1 MIFKFLGKGTDKVTR
16 LSTINECENG
26 GLKMIDLEGMIKSLQ
41 LAWLKRIFQCNSG
54 AWRSF
59 LRFSLEPFGGL
70 FLFHCN
76 YDIKEILIS
85 SKFYSELFQWWSEFR
100 NVFDSRRECQYILWN
115 NKEISVDNKPVFY
128 KKLFEQDVIFINDLL
143 FDTTNSFTIVSNK
156 ISKINYLNWAGLRH
170 SVPKHLKNSNCLR
183 SEISL
188 ILTIDNKEFD
198 ILEKKS
204 KDYYMLIKRIIA
216 QCPKNSKHLCQD
228 FNLTQD
234 QLKKVF
240 LLPHEVAFEPYLKA
254 FQYKVLNSI
263 LLTNK
268 KLCKIGYIQDDKC
281 SLCKTDSESLYHIF
295 FECRHT
301 KQFWKEFQYYFNLHI
316 DKRIRLSDLTRR
328 YYRNIIYKLPFTE
341 LSDTDC

>member
-1 MIFKFLGKGTDKVTR
+1 MLIISLF
-16 LSTINECENG
+16 S
-26 GLKMIDLEGMIKSLQ
+26 IK
-41 LAWLKRIFQCNSG
+41 R
-54 AWRSF
+54 
-59 LRFSLEPFGGL
+59 
-70 FLFHCN
+70 
-76 YDIKEILIS
+76 
-85 SKFYSELFQWWSEFR
+85 
-100 NVFDSRRECQYILWN
+100 
-115 NKEISVDNKPVFY
+115 
-128 KKLFEQDVIFINDLL
+128 LFEQDVIFVNDLL
-143 FDTTNSFTIVSNK
+143 FELDTKNSFTIVSNE
-156 ISKINYLNWAGLRH
+156 ISKINDLIWAGLRH
-170 SVPKHLKNSNCLR
+170 FVPKYLKNSNCLR

-263 LLTNK
+263 LFTNK
-268 KLCKIGYIQDDKC
+268 KLCKIGYTQDDKC

-301 KQFWKEFQYYFNLHI
+301 KQFWKEFQYYF
-316 DKRIRLSDLTRR
+316 DTLTREFVCLTLQDVITGIL
-328 YYRNIIYKLPFTE
+328 YTNCPLLNYLILIAKLYLWGCRKNQTLLVITAFSSKVKIKYETE
-341 LSDTDC
+341 KYICVKNNKRDKFNKKRALPLDFVP

>member
-1 MIFKFLGKGTDKVTR
+1 MTLKRYIFPLNSIPSYF
-16 LSTINECENG
+16 NG
-26 GLKMIDLEGMIKSLQ
+26 GLRFVVFLIVEGNINIFCGITKRYVLIISL
-41 LAWLKRIFQCNSG
+41 
-54 AWRSF
+54 
-59 LRFSLEPFGGL
+59 FS
-70 FLFHCN
+70 
-76 YDIKEILIS
+76 I
-85 SKFYSELFQWWSEFR
+85 
-100 NVFDSRRECQYILWN
+100 
-115 NKEISVDNKPVFY
+115 
-128 KKLFEQDVIFINDLL
+128 KKLFEQDVIFVNDLL
-143 FDTTNSFTIVSNK
+143 FELDTTNSFTIVSNK
-156 ISKINYLNWAGLRH
+156 ISKINYLIWEGLRH

-263 LLTNK
+263 LFTNK
-268 KLCKIGYIQDDKC
+268 KLCKIGYTQDDKC
-281 SLCKTDSESLYHIF
+281 SLCKTDSESLFNTTSFVDTPSSFGRNFNITITHWQENSSVWPYKTLLQ
-295 FECRHT
+295 E
-301 KQFWKEFQYYFNLHI
+301 YYIQIALYWIIWYWSLNYTYGVVGE
-316 DKRIRLSDLTRR
+316 IRL
-328 YYRNIIYKLPFTE
+328 F
-341 LSDTDC
+341 